1 MKNNPKSLL
10 GAVLLTILAGPAW
23 SANVTVSLDQIVQI
37 YSSSTFSTALID
49 GSATVQIGRII
60 VPENTLAFGSR
71 ADFDAFLRTSI
82 ATKPEDRSWS
92 AYGSSVPY
100 EFDGGY
106 NFTAA
111 FEPFVANYNT
121 ATEQPYQVYVAI
133 TSGSDLFGMY
143 TFRGD
148 DGSVGRFALTTDDVP
163 YFTMENVGLTG
174 GSFNMEAVN
183 SLGSVRV
190 AVTASEITSAIA
202 LIPEPTSGSLLV
214 FGILSLAL
222 VSRFRRKTGVLTV

>member
-1 MKNNPKSLL
+1 MKHNPKSLL
-10 GAVLLTILAGPAW
+10 AVALLAMLASPAW
-23 SANVTVSLDQIVQI
+23 SVNVTVSLDQIVPI
-37 YSSSTFSTALID
+37 YSSSTFANELTD
-49 GSATVQIGRII
+49 GSATIQIGRIG
-60 VPENTLAFGSR
+60 VSESALSFGSR
-71 ADFDAFLRTSI
+71 AAFDTFLGTSS
-82 ATKPEDRSWS
+82 SWT

-100 EFDGGY
+100 EFDGAY
-106 NFTAA
+106 AFTAA
-111 FEPFVANYNT
+111 FEPFVANYGSLT
-121 ATEQPYQVYVAI
+121 LPEQPYQLYVAI
-133 TSGSDLFGMY
+133 TSGSDKFGMY

-190 AVTASEITSAIA
+190 ADPANEVNSAIA

-222 VSRFRRKTGVLTV
+222 VSRFRKKTGVVTV